1 MLKPSDNYDVEDYS
15 KVGQKLL
22 ADAFRILNKIT
33 SKLTKKELK
42 KLIDFEDSFD
52 YALISVLQNELK
64 KREGGKNHD

>member
-15 KVGQKLL
+15 KRGQKLL

-33 SKLTKKELK
+33 LKLTKKELEI
-42 KLIDFEDSFD
+42 LIDFEDSFN

-64 KREGGKNHD
+64 TREGD